1 MKYLKSYKLFESI
14 FTDIKSDIED
24 MLLELTDYQ
33 IEYDVTELK
42 YYKDGINGEDCLR
55 VYIKDNQ
62 DRLFRLEDIMDVLLR
77 IKDYLKDS
85 DYSIDL
91 GIPNSDDYLDIDYF
105 MEEFSGD
112 ELYNL
117 NIFIYNNPRVSPF
130 KRKYTLTV
138 NDIFESRFVSKFE
151 ELKEVISTIKDI
163 CQEFED
169 NNCSYYIEPSNDI
182 RIKVWV
188 TVYPQVSNQGEV
200 FQDINMPFYIDID
213 IDRRIIKQDEKRSG
227 FGPFPEWFIE
237 TCRRIEDYMS
247 SEGFKTLISVRY
259 TTDWVNLDIDEL
271 EKLTGLIQKVKLEFI
286 PNEVS
291 KDI

>member
-1 MKYLKSYKLFESI
+1 MKHLKSYKLFESVSA
-14 FTDIKSDIED
+14 DIKDDIED
-24 MLLELTDYQ
+24 ILLELTDYH
-33 IEYDVTELK
+33 IEYSVTELK
-42 YYKDGINGEDCLR
+42 YYKDGIKGEDCLR

-62 DRLFRLEDIMDVLLR
+62 DRFFRLEDIMDVLLR

-91 GIPNSDDYLDIDYF
+91 GIPNSDDYLYIDYF
-105 MEEFSGD
+105 MKEFSGE

-117 NIFIYNNPRVSPF
+117 NIFIYENPRVSFF
-130 KRKYTLTV
+130 KRKYNLTGS
-138 NDIFESRFVSKFE
+138 DIFESRFVSKFE

-169 NNCSYYIEPSNDI
+169 NNCSYNIEPSNDI
-182 RIKVWV
+182 RIKVMAL
-188 TVYPQVSNQGEV
+188 QGKGEV
-200 FQDINMPFYIDID
+200 FQDINMPFYLEIN

-247 SEGFKTLISVRY
+247 SEGFKTLPSIKYPV
-259 TTDWVNLDIDEL
+259 DWENLDVIDNLSEV
-271 EKLTGLIQKVKLEFI
+271 TGMIQKVKLEFI
-286 PNEVS
+286 PNEVP
-291 KDI
+291 KEI

>member
-1 MKYLKSYKLFESI
+1 MRYLKSYKLFESVSA
-14 FTDIKSDIED
+14 DIKADIED

-33 IEYDVTELK
+33 IEYSVTELK
-42 YYKDGINGEDCLR
+42 YYKDGIKGEDCLR

-62 DRLFRLEDIMDVLLR
+62 DRFFRLEDIMDVLLR
-77 IKDYLKDS
+77 IKDYLKES

-105 MEEFSGD
+105 MKEFSGD

-117 NIFIYNNPRVSPF
+117 NIFIYNNPRISFF
-130 KRKYTLTV
+130 KRKYTL
-138 NDIFESRFVSKFE
+138 FESRFVSKFE

-163 CQEFED
+163 CQEFKD
-169 NNCSYYIEPSNDI
+169 NNCSYQIEPSNDI
-182 RIKVWV
+182 RIKVMAL
-188 TVYPQVSNQGEV
+188 QGKGEV

-237 TCRRIEDYMS
+237 TCRRIEDYML
-247 SEGFKTLISVRY
+247 SEGFKTLPSVRY
-259 TTDWVNLDIDEL
+259 PVDWENLDTIDEL
-271 EKLTGLIQKVKLEFI
+271 EEQTGNIQKVKLEFI

-291 KDI
+291 KEI

>member
-1 MKYLKSYKLFESI
+1 MRYLKSYKLFESKS
-14 FTDIKSDIED
+14 TDMKADIKD

-33 IEYDVTELK
+33 IEYNTSDIN
-42 YYKDGINGEDCLR
+42 YYKDGVNPTDCLR
-55 VYIKDNQ
+55 VYIKDNK
-62 DRLFRLEDIMDVLLR
+62 DRFFRLEDIMDVLLR

-105 MEEFSGD
+105 MKEFSGE

-117 NIFIYNNPRVSPF
+117 NIFIYNNPRISPF
-130 KRKYTLTV
+130 KRKYTLTG
-138 NDIFESRFVSKFE
+138 NDLFESRFVSKFE
-151 ELKEVISTIKDI
+151 ELKEVIFTIKDI
-163 CQEFED
+163 CQEFKD
-169 NNCSYYIEPSNDI
+169 NNCNYQIEPSNDI
-182 RIKVWV
+182 RIKVMAL
-188 TVYPQVSNQGEV
+188 QGKGEV

-213 IDRRIIKQDEKRSG
+213 IDRRIIKHHFFSHL

-247 SEGFKTLISVRY
+247 SEGFKTLPSVRY
-259 TTDWVNLDIDEL
+259 PVDWENLDAIDEL
-271 EKLTGLIQKVKLEFI
+271 SEVTGMIQKVKLEFI

-291 KDI
+291 KEI